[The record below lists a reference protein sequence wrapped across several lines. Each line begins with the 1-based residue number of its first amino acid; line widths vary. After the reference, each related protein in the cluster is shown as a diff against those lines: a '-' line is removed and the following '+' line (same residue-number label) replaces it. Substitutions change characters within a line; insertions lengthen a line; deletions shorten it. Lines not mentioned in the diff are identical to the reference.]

1 MIRCF
6 SFSCLFFSLVFGSPT
21 AAQTTLASQYLHS
34 SKSWLDLDYVGDGQ
48 VGHRL
53 DVHLPAKGKG
63 PFPVV
68 VCIYGSAFFSNNSK
82 AAVVQIG
89 LGQALLQAGY
99 AVVAINHRSSRE
111 ALFPAQLHDVKAAV
125 RYIRANGLDFHID
138 PAFVG
143 MTGWSSGGH
152 LSAITGVTSSLY
164 TWEDQEH
171 IFDLEGDLGPYKQ
184 VSSTV
189 QAVVDWYGPTDFLI
203 MDSCGSVMNHNDALS
218 PESILLGGPI
228 QTNPLKSRFAD
239 PSTYVHAQS
248 PPFLIFHGDQDPL
261 VPHCQSEK
269 LYKRLEQAGVK
280 AELIIVRGGGHGP
293 GVMIKQYFQRM
304 IAFLDTARITQV
316 KNSR

>member
-1 MIRCF
+1 MIPANLVNF
-6 SFSCLFFSLVFGSPT
+6 ALIGLFLILKVSNLEGQINAHFIC
-21 AAQTTLASQYLHS
+21 S

-82 AAVVQIG
+82 AAVFQTG

-125 RYIRANGLDFHID
+125 RYIRANGLDFNID
-138 PAFVG
+138 PVFVG
-143 MTGWSSGGH
+143 LTGWSSGGH

-164 TWEDQEH
+164 TWEDQGH
-171 IFDLEGDLGPYKQ
+171 ILDLEGTLGPYKQ

-189 QAVVDWYGPTDFLI
+189 QAVVDWFGPTDFLS
-203 MDSCGSVMNHNDALS
+203 MDSCGSVMNHNDAQS
-218 PESILLGGPI
+218 PESILIGGPL
-228 QTNPLKSRFAD
+228 QTNPHKSKSAD
-239 PSTYVHAQS
+239 PGTYVHAQS
-248 PPFLIFHGDQDPL
+248 PPFLIIHGDQDPL

-269 LYKRLEQAGVK
+269 FYQRLEQTGVK
-280 AELIIVRGGGHGP
+280 AQLIIIRDGGHGP
-293 GVMIKQYFQRM
+293 GVMIKAYYQRM
-304 IAFLDTARITQV
+304 VAFLDSVRV
-316 KNSR
+316 KK